1 MTAADIMDDAIRFF
15 VGSCTAVEGGHVQG
29 TYWAGCRED
38 RLGQGNL
45 VNPMRKIRDR
55 CNVLRTGIS
64 VENGGIAISPAS
76 QEAPAADRHVVAG
89 EPAQ

>member
-1 MTAADIMDDAIRFF
+1 MDDAIRFF